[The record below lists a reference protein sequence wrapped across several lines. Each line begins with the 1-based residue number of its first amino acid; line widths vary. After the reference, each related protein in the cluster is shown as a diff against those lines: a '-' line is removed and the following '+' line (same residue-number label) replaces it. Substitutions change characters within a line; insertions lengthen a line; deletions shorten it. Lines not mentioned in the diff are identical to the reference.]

1 MKKLTL
7 TICILLSVGIEILAQ
22 PVSYLPNLNIFQRVI
37 NTPKTIKW
45 DNEMQTINHY
55 NSNAVKVI
63 DSGGRLA
70 TKLYGSTSNL
80 CITESIHIKKQTKMK
95 NAKILHQA
103 NEFVKKGNYE
113 SFLAYCTQDTKWVF
127 VGERILDGRDKVR
140 TYMKEFYLEPPV
152 FTVEKTI
159 EDGSYVTVTGE
170 ITLKAA
176 NGTYN
181 HYDYCDIWRFEN
193 GKIAE
198 LKAFVIEK
206 KTLQMN
212 R

>member
-7 TICILLSVGIEILAQ
+7 TTSILLSVGIETIAQ
-22 PVSYLPNLNIFQRVI
+22 PISYLPSQNEIR
-37 NTPKTIKW
+37 TI
-45 DNEMQTINHY
+45 DLY
-55 NSNAVKVI
+55 NSNAANVI
-63 DSGGRLA
+63 YNGESLA
-70 TKLYGSTSNL
+70 INLYGSTPDSS
-80 CITESIHIKKQTKMK
+80 ITDSIHIQKQTKMK
-95 NAKILHQA
+95 NATILHKA

-113 SFLAYCTQDTKWVF
+113 SFLVYCTEDTKWVF

-140 TYMKEFYLEPPV
+140 EYMKEFYLEPPV
-152 FTVEKTI
+152 FTVENTI

-181 HYDYCDIWRFEN
+181 HYDYCDVWRFEN

-206 KTLQMN
+206 KS
-212 R
+212 

>member
-1 MKKLTL
+1 
-7 TICILLSVGIEILAQ
+7 
-22 PVSYLPNLNIFQRVI
+22 
-37 NTPKTIKW
+37 
-45 DNEMQTINHY
+45 
-55 NSNAVKVI
+55 
-63 DSGGRLA
+63 
-70 TKLYGSTSNL
+70 
-80 CITESIHIKKQTKMK
+80 MK
-95 NAKILHQA
+95 NATILHKA

-113 SFLAYCTQDTKWVF
+113 SFLVYCTQDTKWVF
-127 VGERILDGRDKVR
+127 VGERILEGRDKVR
-140 TYMKEFYLEPPV
+140 EYMKEFYLEPPV

-181 HYDYCDIWRFEN
+181 YYDYCDVWRFEN

-206 KTLQMN
+206 KS
-212 R
+212 

>member
-7 TICILLSVGIEILAQ
+7 TTSILLSVGIETIAQ
-22 PVSYLPNLNIFQRVI
+22 PISYLPSQNEIR
-37 NTPKTIKW
+37 TI
-45 DNEMQTINHY
+45 DLY
-55 NSNAVKVI
+55 NSNAANVI
-63 DSGGRLA
+63 YNGESLA
-70 TKLYGSTSNL
+70 INLYGSTPDSS
-80 CITESIHIKKQTKMK
+80 ITDSIHIQKQTKMK
-95 NAKILHQA
+95 NAMILHKA

-113 SFLAYCTQDTKWVF
+113 SFLVYCTEDTKWVF

-140 TYMKEFYLEPPV
+140 EYMKEFYLEPPV
-152 FTVEKTI
+152 FTVENTI

-181 HYDYCDIWRFEN
+181 HYDYCDVWRFEN

-206 KTLQMN
+206 KS
-212 R
+212 

>member
-7 TICILLSVGIEILAQ
+7 TTSILLSLGIEIIAQ
-22 PVSYLPNLNIFQRVI
+22 PVSYLPNQNKIR
-37 NTPKTIKW
+37 TI
-45 DNEMQTINHY
+45 DLY
-55 NSNAVKVI
+55 NSNTANVI
-63 DSGGRLA
+63 YNGERLA
-70 TKLYGSTSNL
+70 LKLYGSTPNSS
-80 CITESIHIKKQTKMK
+80 ITKSIHIQKQTKMK
-95 NAKILHQA
+95 NATILHKA

-127 VGERILDGRDKVR
+127 VGERILKGRDKVR
-140 TYMKEFYLEPPV
+140 EYMKEFYLEPPV
-152 FTVEKTI
+152 FTVENTI

-170 ITLKAA
+170 ITLKDS

-181 HYDYCDIWRFEN
+181 HYDYCDVWRFEN

-206 KTLQMN
+206 KS
-212 R
+212 

>member
-1 MKKLTL
+1 VKKLTL
-7 TICILLSVGIEILAQ
+7 TISILLSVGIEIMAQ
-22 PVSYLPNLNIFQRVI
+22 PVSYLPNQNTFQPVI
-37 NTPKTIKW
+37 NPQKMRNWDDEIRTI
-45 DNEMQTINHY
+45 DLY
-55 NSNAVKVI
+55 NSNAGKVI
-63 DSGGRLA
+63 YNGESLA
-70 TKLYGSTSNL
+70 IKLYGSTPDSS
-80 CITESIHIKKQTKMK
+80 ITESIHIQKQTKMK
-95 NAKILHQA
+95 NATILHKA

-113 SFLAYCTQDTKWVF
+113 NFLVYCTQDTKWVF
-127 VGERILDGRDKVR
+127 VGERILEGRDKVR
-140 TYMKEFYLEPPV
+140 EYMKEFYLEPPV

-181 HYDYCDIWRFEN
+181 YYDYCDVWRFEN

-206 KTLQMN
+206 KF
-212 R
+212 

>member
-7 TICILLSVGIEILAQ
+7 TTSILLSLGIEIIAQ
-22 PVSYLPNLNIFQRVI
+22 LVSYLPNQNKIR
-37 NTPKTIKW
+37 TI
-45 DNEMQTINHY
+45 DLY
-55 NSNAVKVI
+55 NSNTANVI
-63 DSGGRLA
+63 YNGERLA
-70 TKLYGSTSNL
+70 LKLYGSTPNSS
-80 CITESIHIKKQTKMK
+80 ITESIHIQKQTKMK
-95 NAKILHQA
+95 NATILHKA

-127 VGERILDGRDKVR
+127 VGERILKGRDKVR
-140 TYMKEFYLEPPV
+140 EYMKEFYLEPPV
-152 FTVEKTI
+152 FTVENTI

-170 ITLKAA
+170 ITLKDS

-181 HYDYCDIWRFEN
+181 HYDYCDVWRFEN

-206 KTLQMN
+206 KS
-212 R
+212 

>member
-7 TICILLSVGIEILAQ
+7 TISILLSVGIEIMAQ
-22 PVSYLPNLNIFQRVI
+22 PVSYLPNQNTFQPVI
-37 NTPKTIKW
+37 NPQKMRNWDDEIRTI
-45 DNEMQTINHY
+45 DLY
-55 NSNAVKVI
+55 NSNAGKVI
-63 DSGGRLA
+63 YNGESLA
-70 TKLYGSTSNL
+70 IKLYGSTPDSS
-80 CITESIHIKKQTKMK
+80 ITESIHIQKQTKMK
-95 NAKILHQA
+95 NATILHKA

-113 SFLAYCTQDTKWVF
+113 NFLVYCTQDTKWVF
-127 VGERILDGRDKVR
+127 VGERILEGRDKVR
-140 TYMKEFYLEPPV
+140 EYMKEFYLEPPV

-181 HYDYCDIWRFEN
+181 YYDYCDVWRFEN

-206 KTLQMN
+206 KF
-212 R
+212 

>member
-1 MKKLTL
+1 VKKLTL
-7 TICILLSVGIEILAQ
+7 TISILLSAGIEIIAQ
-22 PVSYLPNLNIFQRVI
+22 PVSYLPNQNTFQPLI
-37 NTPKTIKW
+37 NPQKMRNWDDEMRTI
-45 DNEMQTINHY
+45 DLY
-55 NSNAVKVI
+55 NSNAGKVI
-63 DSGGRLA
+63 YYGESLA
-70 TKLYGSTSNL
+70 IKLYGSTPDLS
-80 CITESIHIKKQTKMK
+80 ITESIHIQKQTKMK
-95 NAKILHQA
+95 NATILHKA

-127 VGERILDGRDKVR
+127 VGERILEGRDKVR
-140 TYMKEFYLEPPV
+140 EYMKEFYLEPPV

-181 HYDYCDIWRFEN
+181 HYDYCDVWRFEN

-206 KTLQMN
+206 KS
-212 R
+212 

>member
-7 TICILLSVGIEILAQ
+7 TISILLSVGIEIIAQ
-22 PVSYLPNLNIFQRVI
+22 PVSYLPNQNTFQPVI
-37 NTPKTIKW
+37 NPQKMRNWDDEIRTI
-45 DNEMQTINHY
+45 DLY
-55 NSNAVKVI
+55 NSNAGKVVYYGE
-63 DSGGRLA
+63 SLA
-70 TKLYGSTSNL
+70 IKLYGSMPDSS
-80 CITESIHIKKQTKMK
+80 ITESIHIQKQTKMK
-95 NAKILHQA
+95 NATILHKA

-113 SFLAYCTQDTKWVF
+113 SFLVYCTQDTKWVF
-127 VGERILDGRDKVR
+127 VGERILEGRDKVR
-140 TYMKEFYLEPPV
+140 EYMEEFYLEPPV

-181 HYDYCDIWRFEN
+181 HYDYCDVWRFEN

-206 KTLQMN
+206 KS
-212 R
+212 

>member
-1 MKKLTL
+1 VKKLTL
-7 TICILLSVGIEILAQ
+7 TISILLSVAIEIMAQ
-22 PVSYLPNLNIFQRVI
+22 PLSYLPNQNTSQPVI
-37 NTPKTIKW
+37 SPQKKRNWDDEIRTI
-45 DNEMQTINHY
+45 DLY
-55 NSNAVKVI
+55 NSNAGKVI
-63 DSGGRLA
+63 YNGESLA
-70 TKLYGSTSNL
+70 IKLYGSTPDSS
-80 CITESIHIKKQTKMK
+80 ITESIHIQKQTKMK
-95 NAKILHQA
+95 NATILHKA

-113 SFLAYCTQDTKWVF
+113 NFLVYCTQDTKWVF
-127 VGERILDGRDKVR
+127 VGERILEGRDKVR
-140 TYMKEFYLEPPV
+140 EYMKEFYLEPPV

-181 HYDYCDIWRFEN
+181 HYDYCDVWRFEN

-206 KTLQMN
+206 KF
-212 R
+212 

>member
-1 MKKLTL
+1 M
-7 TICILLSVGIEILAQ
+7 SVGIEIIAQ
-22 PVSYLPNLNIFQRVI
+22 PVSYLPNQNTFQPIIKPQKMRNWDDEI
-37 NTPKTIKW
+37 RTI
-45 DNEMQTINHY
+45 DLY
-55 NSNAVKVI
+55 NSNAGKVI
-63 DSGGRLA
+63 YYGESLA
-70 TKLYGSTSNL
+70 IKLYGSTPDSS
-80 CITESIHIKKQTKMK
+80 ITKSIHIQKQTKMK
-95 NAKILHQA
+95 NATILHKA

-113 SFLAYCTQDTKWVF
+113 SFLFYCTQDTKWVF
-127 VGERILDGRDKVR
+127 VGERILEGRDKVR
-140 TYMKEFYLEPPV
+140 EYMKEFYLEPPV

-181 HYDYCDIWRFEN
+181 HYDYCDVWRFEN

-206 KTLQMN
+206 KS
-212 R
+212 

>member
-1 MKKLTL
+1 MKKLIL
-7 TICILLSVGIEILAQ
+7 TTSVLLSVGIEIIAQ
-22 PVSYLPNLNIFQRVI
+22 PVSYLPNQNTFQPII
-37 NTPKTIKW
+37 NPPYTSTP
-45 DNEMQTINHY
+45 
-55 NSNAVKVI
+55 
-63 DSGGRLA
+63 
-70 TKLYGSTSNL
+70 GSS
-80 CITESIHIKKQTKMK
+80 ITESIHIQKQIKMK
-95 NAKILHQA
+95 NATILHQA

-113 SFLAYCTQDTKWVF
+113 SFLAYCTEDTKWVF
-127 VGERILDGRDKVR
+127 VGERILEGRDKVR
-140 TYMKEFYLEPPV
+140 AYMKEFYLEPPV

-159 EDGSYVTVTGE
+159 EDGSYVTVTGV

-206 KTLQMN
+206 KP
-212 R
+212 

>member
-7 TICILLSVGIEILAQ
+7 TISILLSAGIEIIAK
-22 PVSYLPNLNIFQRVI
+22 PISYLPDQNTFQPVI
-37 NTPKTIKW
+37 NPQKTRNWNDEIRTIDL
-45 DNEMQTINHY
+45 DNSITG
-55 NSNAVKVI
+55 KVI
-63 DSGGRLA
+63 DNGESLA
-70 TKLYGSTSNL
+70 IKLYGSKPDSS
-80 CITESIHIKKQTKMK
+80 ITESIHIQKQAKMK
-95 NAKILHQA
+95 NATILHKA

-113 SFLAYCTQDTKWVF
+113 SFLAYCTQGTKWVF
-127 VGERILDGRDKVR
+127 VGERILEGRDKVQE
-140 TYMKEFYLEPPV
+140 YMKEFYLEPPV

-206 KTLQMN
+206 KS
-212 R
+212 

>member
-7 TICILLSVGIEILAQ
+7 TISILLSVGIEIIAQ
-22 PVSYLPNLNIFQRVI
+22 PVSYLPNQNTFQPII
-37 NTPKTIKW
+37 NPQKMRNWDDAIRTI
-45 DNEMQTINHY
+45 DLY
-55 NSNAVKVI
+55 NSNAGKVI
-63 DSGGRLA
+63 YYGESLA
-70 TKLYGSTSNL
+70 IKLYGSTPDSS
-80 CITESIHIKKQTKMK
+80 ITESIHIQKQTKMK
-95 NAKILHQA
+95 NATILHKA

-113 SFLAYCTQDTKWVF
+113 SFLVYCTQDTKWVF
-127 VGERILDGRDKVR
+127 VGERILKGRDKVR
-140 TYMKEFYLEPPV
+140 EYMKEFYLEPPV

-181 HYDYCDIWRFEN
+181 HYDYCDVWRFEN

-206 KTLQMN
+206 KS
-212 R
+212 

>member
-1 MKKLTL
+1 VKKLTL
-7 TICILLSVGIEILAQ
+7 TISILLSVGIEIIAQ
-22 PVSYLPNLNIFQRVI
+22 PLSYLPNQNTFQPVI
-37 NTPKTIKW
+37 NPQKMRNWDDEIRTI
-45 DNEMQTINHY
+45 DLD
-55 NSNAVKVI
+55 NSNAGKVI
-63 DSGGRLA
+63 YNGETLA
-70 TKLYGSTSNL
+70 IKLYGSTPNSS
-80 CITESIHIKKQTKMK
+80 ITESIHIQKQTKMK
-95 NAKILHQA
+95 NATILHKA

-113 SFLAYCTQDTKWVF
+113 SFLVYCTQDTKWVF
-127 VGERILDGRDKVR
+127 VGERILEGRDKVR
-140 TYMKEFYLEPPV
+140 EYMKEFYLEPPV

-181 HYDYCDIWRFEN
+181 HYDYCDVWRFEN

-206 KTLQMN
+206 KS
-212 R
+212 

>member
-7 TICILLSVGIEILAQ
+7 TISILLSVGIEIIAQ
-22 PVSYLPNLNIFQRVI
+22 PVSYLPNQNTFQPVI
-37 NTPKTIKW
+37 NPQKMRDWDDEIRTI
-45 DNEMQTINHY
+45 DLY
-55 NSNAVKVI
+55 NSNAGKVI
-63 DSGGRLA
+63 YYGESLA
-70 TKLYGSTSNL
+70 IKLYGSTPDSS
-80 CITESIHIKKQTKMK
+80 ITESIHIQKQKKMK
-95 NAKILHQA
+95 NATILHKA

-113 SFLAYCTQDTKWVF
+113 SFLVYCTQDTKWVF
-127 VGERILDGRDKVR
+127 VGERILEGRDKVR
-140 TYMKEFYLEPPV
+140 EYMKEFYLEPPV

-181 HYDYCDIWRFEN
+181 HYDYCDVWRFEN

-206 KTLQMN
+206 KS
-212 R
+212 

>member
-7 TICILLSVGIEILAQ
+7 TISILLSAGIEIIAQ
-22 PVSYLPNLNIFQRVI
+22 PVSYLPNQNTFQPVI
-37 NTPKTIKW
+37 NPQKMRNWDDEIRTI
-45 DNEMQTINHY
+45 DLY
-55 NSNAVKVI
+55 NSNAGKVI
-63 DSGGRLA
+63 YYGESLA
-70 TKLYGSTSNL
+70 IKLYESTPDSS
-80 CITESIHIKKQTKMK
+80 ITESIHIQKQTKMK
-95 NAKILHQA
+95 NATILHKA

-113 SFLAYCTQDTKWVF
+113 SFLVYCTQDTKWVF
-127 VGERILDGRDKVR
+127 VGERILEGRDKVR
-140 TYMKEFYLEPPV
+140 EYMKEFYLEPPV

-159 EDGSYVTVTGE
+159 EEGSYVTVTGE

-181 HYDYCDIWRFEN
+181 HYDYCDVWRFEN

-206 KTLQMN
+206 KS
-212 R
+212 

>member
-7 TICILLSVGIEILAQ
+7 TISILLSVSIEIIAK
-22 PVSYLPNLNIFQRVI
+22 PVSYLPDQNTFQPVI
-37 NTPKTIKW
+37 NSQKMSNWDDEIRTI
-45 DNEMQTINHY
+45 DLY
-55 NSNAVKVI
+55 NSNAGKVI
-63 DSGGRLA
+63 DNGESLA
-70 TKLYGSTSNL
+70 IKLDGSTPDSG
-80 CITESIHIKKQTKMK
+80 ITESVHIQKQIKMK
-95 NAKILHQA
+95 NATILHKA

-113 SFLAYCTQDTKWVF
+113 SFLVYCTKDTKWVF
-127 VGERILDGRDKVR
+127 VGERILEGRDKVR
-140 TYMKEFYLEPPV
+140 EYMKEFYLEPPV

-159 EDGSYVTVTGE
+159 EDGNYVTVTGE

-206 KTLQMN
+206 KS
-212 R
+212 

>member
-1 MKKLTL
+1 MKKLTS
-7 TICILLSVGIEILAQ
+7 TISTLLSVGIEIIAQ
-22 PVSYLPNLNIFQRVI
+22 PVSYLPNQNTFQPVI
-37 NTPKTIKW
+37 NPQKMRNW
-45 DNEMQTINHY
+45 DNEIRTIDLY
-55 NSNAVKVI
+55 TSNAGKVI
-63 DSGGRLA
+63 YYGDSLA
-70 TKLYGSTSNL
+70 IKLYGSTPDSS
-80 CITESIHIKKQTKMK
+80 ITESIHIQKQTKMK
-95 NAKILHQA
+95 NATILHKA

-113 SFLAYCTQDTKWVF
+113 SFLVYCTQDTKWVF
-127 VGERILDGRDKVR
+127 VGERILEGRDKVR
-140 TYMKEFYLEPPV
+140 EYMKEFYLEPPV

-181 HYDYCDIWRFEN
+181 HYDYCDVWRFEN

-206 KTLQMN
+206 KS
-212 R
+212 

>member
-1 MKKLTL
+1 MKKLIL
-7 TICILLSVGIEILAQ
+7 TISILLLVGIEIIAQ
-22 PVSYLPNLNIFQRVI
+22 SVSYLPNQNTFQ
-37 NTPKTIKW
+37 P
-45 DNEMQTINHY
+45 
-55 NSNAVKVI
+55 VI
-63 DSGGRLA
+63 DPQN
-70 TKLYGSTSNL
+70 GSTPDSS
-80 CITESIHIKKQTKMK
+80 ITESIHIKKQTKMK
-95 NAKILHQA
+95 NAAILHQA

-127 VGERILDGRDKVR
+127 VGERILEGRDKVR
-140 TYMKEFYLEPPV
+140 AYMKEFYLEPPV

-159 EDGSYVTVTGE
+159 EDGNDVTVIGE

-181 HYDYCDIWRFEN
+181 HYDYCDVWRFEN

-206 KTLQMN
+206 KS
-212 R
+212 

>member
-7 TICILLSVGIEILAQ
+7 TISILLSAGIEIIAQ
-22 PVSYLPNLNIFQRVI
+22 PVSYLPNQNTFQPVI
-37 NTPKTIKW
+37 NPQKMRNWDDEIRTI
-45 DNEMQTINHY
+45 DLY
-55 NSNAVKVI
+55 NSNAGKVI
-63 DSGGRLA
+63 YYGESLA
-70 TKLYGSTSNL
+70 IKLYGSTPDSS
-80 CITESIHIKKQTKMK
+80 ITESIHIQKQTKMK
-95 NAKILHQA
+95 NATILHKA

-113 SFLAYCTQDTKWVF
+113 SFLVYCTQDTKWVF
-127 VGERILDGRDKVR
+127 VGERILEGRDKVR
-140 TYMKEFYLEPPV
+140 EYMKEFYLEPPV

-181 HYDYCDIWRFEN
+181 HYDYCDVWRFEN

-206 KTLQMN
+206 KS
-212 R
+212 

>member
-7 TICILLSVGIEILAQ
+7 TISILLSAGIEIIAQ
-22 PVSYLPNLNIFQRVI
+22 PVSYLPNQNTFQPVTNPQKIRNWDDEI
-37 NTPKTIKW
+37 RTI
-45 DNEMQTINHY
+45 DLY
-55 NSNAVKVI
+55 NSNAGKVI
-63 DSGGRLA
+63 YYGESLA
-70 TKLYGSTSNL
+70 IKLYESTPDSS
-80 CITESIHIKKQTKMK
+80 ITESIHIQKQTKMK
-95 NAKILHQA
+95 NATILHKA

-113 SFLAYCTQDTKWVF
+113 SFLVYCTQDTKWVF
-127 VGERILDGRDKVR
+127 VGERILEGRDKVR
-140 TYMKEFYLEPPV
+140 EYMKEFYLEPPV

-159 EDGSYVTVTGE
+159 EEGSYVTVTGE

-181 HYDYCDIWRFEN
+181 HYDYCDVWRFEN

-206 KTLQMN
+206 KS
-212 R
+212 

>member
-7 TICILLSVGIEILAQ
+7 TTFILLLVGIETIAQ
-22 PVSYLPNLNIFQRVI
+22 PVSYLPNQNTFQPVVNPQKMRNWDDEI
-37 NTPKTIKW
+37 WTI
-45 DNEMQTINHY
+45 DLH
-55 NSNAVKVI
+55 NSNTASI
-63 DSGGRLA
+63 IYNGESLA
-70 TKLYGSTSNL
+70 INLYGNAPDSS
-80 CITESIHIKKQTKMK
+80 IIESIHIQKQIKMK
-95 NAKILHQA
+95 NATILHKA

-113 SFLAYCTQDTKWVF
+113 SFLMYCTQNTKWVF
-127 VGERILDGRDKVR
+127 VGERTLEGRDKVR
-140 TYMKEFYLEPPV
+140 EYMKEFYLEPPV
-152 FTVEKTI
+152 FTVENTI

-181 HYDYCDIWRFEN
+181 HYDYCDVWRFED

-206 KTLQMN
+206 KS
-212 R
+212 

>member
-7 TICILLSVGIEILAQ
+7 TISILLSAGIEIIAN
-22 PVSYLPNLNIFQRVI
+22 PISYLPDQNTFQPVI
-37 NTPKTIKW
+37 NPQKTRNWNDEIRTIDL
-45 DNEMQTINHY
+45 DNSI
-55 NSNAVKVI
+55 AGKVI
-63 DSGGRLA
+63 DNGESLA
-70 TKLYGSTSNL
+70 IKLYGSKPDSS
-80 CITESIHIKKQTKMK
+80 ITESIHIQKQAKMK
-95 NAKILHQA
+95 NATILHKA

-127 VGERILDGRDKVR
+127 VGERILEGRDKVR
-140 TYMKEFYLEPPV
+140 EYMKEFYLEPPV

-181 HYDYCDIWRFEN
+181 HYDYCDVWRFEN

-206 KTLQMN
+206 KS
-212 R
+212 